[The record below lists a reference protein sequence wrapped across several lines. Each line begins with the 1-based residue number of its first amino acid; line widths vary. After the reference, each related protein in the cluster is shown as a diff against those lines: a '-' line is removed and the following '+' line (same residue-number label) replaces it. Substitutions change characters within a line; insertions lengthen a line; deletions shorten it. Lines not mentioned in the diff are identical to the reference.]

1 MWCVKHL
8 IVSSAALTGGVF
20 GFVTAKTPLTAQLAG
35 FGFMVACAAVAD
47 WLTRSLEED
56 EEDADGDAAAAS
68 YCD

>member
-1 MWCVKHL
+1 MLLVKHL
-8 IVSSAALTGGVF
+8 VTTAAGVVGGVF
-20 GFVTAKTPLTAQLAG
+20 GYVTAATPLTAMVAS

-56 EEDADGDAAAAS
+56 EEDDDGDAAAAS